1 MSISKFKKDFMNL
14 PLNKTNAQLEEELI
28 REVIEKRGITE
39 VDIKRVD
46 IKTRIVYLW
55 NWRKIQ
61 L

>member
-1 MSISKFKKDFMNL
+1 MNL
-14 PLNKTNAQLEEELI
+14 PLNKTDAQLEEELI